1 MQDCAQ
7 VDVFGRVLEGLLV
20 GRKPEG
26 FVGNRGTGDE
36 PLVKG

>member
-26 FVGNRGTGDE
+26 REQGHWR
-36 PLVKG
+36 